1 MSALSVLLLFSL
13 YDPSV
18 SVRLQTTR
26 RRRRRIRLQEGK
38 AKVVRRRSEEIG
50 VAAAAS
56 SQLETR
62 LRRIVIRRLS
72 SVANDGGNDRDGSNI
87 VSMQQQQ

>member
-1 MSALSVLLLFSL
+1 MSALSAVLLFSLYDL

-26 RRRRRIRLQEGK
+26 RRRRIRLQKG
-38 AKVVRRRSEEIG
+38 AKVMRRRSEEIG

-62 LRRIVIRRLS
+62 RDEIPPNRHS
-72 SVANDGGNDRDGSNI
+72 SFVVCR
-87 VSMQQQQ
+87 Q